1 MWKRSSPWQSL
12 KVRLSLST
20 LAICLLILWS
30 LSLYGYHLTRQNSE
44 RLIGEH
50 QFATANLAAGL
61 INDAITRQFAA
72 LEAAAASIAAD
83 ELLQNPERLAEWITN
98 QPALHELF
106 NGAVFVTGTQGV
118 PLAAFPPSRQLLE
131 TSFADRDY
139 LVAALKDGSGK
150 VIGAVVGAIDL
161 SRPNVIEHTVQQGV
175 GADGGFIVIS
185 RRDRLCVT
193 ATDKSRILTPAP
205 TAGVNPLLDRFMQ
218 GFEGYG
224 VTINARGLEDL
235 AASASI
241 PIADWFIVVN
251 QPTSRVFASLHAMQH
266 HVLLAT
272 ILLSILACVLT
283 WAITAHLLRRRLSPV
298 VQATHRLIK
307 LEENGS
313 PAPEAL
319 PVVCDDEIGE
329 LVTEFNS
336 LIIASRGREQLLRER
351 KESLA
356 RAVGR
361 AEESAAQLEELNAQL
376 NRRVEQRTAELYL
389 AKEQAESAN
398 RAKSA
403 FLANMSH
410 EIRTPLN
417 AITGLVHMLRKDHV
431 TPPQAVRLA
440 KIDASGKHLLSLIND
455 ILDLSKIEAGKL
467 SLEMT
472 DFALDQ
478 VLDHTASIIGES
490 AHAKGLTVSIDTDHV
505 PVWLRG
511 DLLRIRQAFLNFA
524 GNAVKFTQQGGI
536 TLKADLL
543 EKESGRLKVRFSVED
558 TGIGIAPENL
568 GRLFHEFEQADGST
582 TRKYGGTGLGLAIS
596 KRVAELMGGEAG
608 CESSLGQG
616 STFWFTAWLQRG
628 HGVMPVNERP
638 PSCAESDLRRRHE
651 GAHVLLAED
660 NLINVEVA
668 QELLHA
674 VHLWVDVAEN
684 GRIAVEKASASRYE
698 LILMDMQM
706 PEMDGLQ
713 ASRAIRA
720 LPGYQDIPILA
731 MTANAFDEDRS
742 ACLNAGMNDFIAKP
756 VEPDVLYATLLKWL
770 PENRDAR
777 PEAAPDS
784 TPPNAQ
790 PASPELILTRLAEA
804 PGVDLAR
811 GLGML
816 RNNKGMYIELMRKLC
831 LSNVERLASIK
842 ASLAAGDHAAARQA
856 AHALKGAAGNLGL
869 TAMFE
874 TAKALDEL
882 LRQPECD
889 AREVQDRVTE
899 LETAQHWLASVF
911 DE

>member
-1 MWKRSSPWQSL
+1 
-12 KVRLSLST
+12 
-20 LAICLLILWS
+20 
-30 LSLYGYHLTRQNSE
+30 
-44 RLIGEH
+44 
-50 QFATANLAAGL
+50 
-61 INDAITRQFAA
+61 
-72 LEAAAASIAAD
+72 
-83 ELLQNPERLAEWITN
+83 
-98 QPALHELF
+98 
-106 NGAVFVTGTQGV
+106 
-118 PLAAFPPSRQLLE
+118 
-131 TSFADRDY
+131 
-139 LVAALKDGSGK
+139 
-150 VIGAVVGAIDL
+150 
-161 SRPNVIEHTVQQGV
+161 
-175 GADGGFIVIS
+175 
-185 RRDRLCVT
+185 
-193 ATDKSRILTPAP
+193 
-205 TAGVNPLLDRFMQ
+205 
-218 GFEGYG
+218 
-224 VTINARGLEDL
+224 
-235 AASASI
+235 
-241 PIADWFIVVN
+241 
-251 QPTSRVFASLHAMQH
+251 
-266 HVLLAT
+266 
-272 ILLSILACVLT
+272 

-543 EKESGRLKVRFSVED
+543 EEDADRLKVRFSVED
-558 TGIGIAPENL
+558 TGIGIAPEHIDK
-568 GRLFHEFEQADGST
+568 LFHEFEQADGST

-660 NLINVEVA
+660 NLVNVEV
-668 QELLHA
+668 
-674 VHLWVDVAEN
+674 
-684 GRIAVEKASASRYE
+684 
-698 LILMDMQM
+698 
-706 PEMDGLQ
+706 
-713 ASRAIRA
+713 
-720 LPGYQDIPILA
+720 
-731 MTANAFDEDRS
+731 
-742 ACLNAGMNDFIAKP
+742 
-756 VEPDVLYATLLKWL
+756 
-770 PENRDAR
+770 
-777 PEAAPDS
+777 
-784 TPPNAQ
+784 
-790 PASPELILTRLAEA
+790 
-804 PGVDLAR
+804 
-811 GLGML
+811 
-816 RNNKGMYIELMRKLC
+816 
-831 LSNVERLASIK
+831 
-842 ASLAAGDHAAARQA
+842 
-856 AHALKGAAGNLGL
+856 
-869 TAMFE
+869 
-874 TAKALDEL
+874 
-882 LRQPECD
+882 
-889 AREVQDRVTE
+889 
-899 LETAQHWLASVF
+899 
-911 DE
+911 

>member
-1 MWKRSSPWQSL
+1 M
-12 KVRLSLST
+12 
-20 LAICLLILWS
+20 
-30 LSLYGYHLTRQNSE
+30 
-44 RLIGEH
+44 
-50 QFATANLAAGL
+50 
-61 INDAITRQFAA
+61 
-72 LEAAAASIAAD
+72 
-83 ELLQNPERLAEWITN
+83 
-98 QPALHELF
+98 
-106 NGAVFVTGTQGV
+106 
-118 PLAAFPPSRQLLE
+118 
-131 TSFADRDY
+131 
-139 LVAALKDGSGK
+139 
-150 VIGAVVGAIDL
+150 
-161 SRPNVIEHTVQQGV
+161 
-175 GADGGFIVIS
+175 
-185 RRDRLCVT
+185 
-193 ATDKSRILTPAP
+193 
-205 TAGVNPLLDRFMQ
+205 
-218 GFEGYG
+218 
-224 VTINARGLEDL
+224 
-235 AASASI
+235 
-241 PIADWFIVVN
+241 
-251 QPTSRVFASLHAMQH
+251 
-266 HVLLAT
+266 
-272 ILLSILACVLT
+272 
-283 WAITAHLLRRRLSPV
+283 
-298 VQATHRLIK
+298 
-307 LEENGS
+307 
-313 PAPEAL
+313 
-319 PVVCDDEIGE
+319 
-329 LVTEFNS
+329 
-336 LIIASRGREQLLRER
+336 
-351 KESLA
+351 
-356 RAVGR
+356 
-361 AEESAAQLEELNAQL
+361 
-376 NRRVEQRTAELYL
+376 
-389 AKEQAESAN
+389 
-398 RAKSA
+398 
-403 FLANMSH
+403 
-410 EIRTPLN
+410 
-417 AITGLVHMLRKDHV
+417 
-431 TPPQAVRLA
+431 
-440 KIDASGKHLLSLIND
+440 
-455 ILDLSKIEAGKL
+455 
-467 SLEMT
+467 
-472 DFALDQ
+472 
-478 VLDHTASIIGES
+478 
-490 AHAKGLTVSIDTDHV
+490 
-505 PVWLRG
+505 
-511 DLLRIRQAFLNFA
+511 
-524 GNAVKFTQQGGI
+524 
-536 TLKADLL
+536 L

-582 TRKYGGTGLGLAIS
+582 TRKYGGAGLGLAIS

-784 TPPNAQ
+784 TPPTAQ

>member
-1 MWKRSSPWQSL
+1 M
-12 KVRLSLST
+12 
-20 LAICLLILWS
+20 
-30 LSLYGYHLTRQNSE
+30 
-44 RLIGEH
+44 
-50 QFATANLAAGL
+50 
-61 INDAITRQFAA
+61 
-72 LEAAAASIAAD
+72 
-83 ELLQNPERLAEWITN
+83 
-98 QPALHELF
+98 
-106 NGAVFVTGTQGV
+106 QGV

-139 LVAALKDGSGK
+139 LVSALKEGRRSIGKPTMGRVVSSPVIGLAAPIKDGSGR

-185 RRDRLCVT
+185 RRDRVCVT
-193 ATDKSRILTPAP
+193 ATDRSRILTPAP
-205 TAGVNPLLDRFMQ
+205 TAGVNQLLDRFMQ

-224 VTINARGLEDL
+224 VTINARGIEDL

-251 QPTSRVFASLHAMQH
+251 QPTSRVFASLNAMQR

-283 WAITAHLLRRRLSPV
+283 WAITADLLRRRLSPV
-298 VQATHRLIK
+298 VKATHRLIK

-336 LIIASRGREQLLRER
+336 LIIASRRRENLLRER
-351 KESLA
+351 EESLA

-361 AEESAAQLEELNAQL
+361 AEESTAQLEELNAQL
-376 NRRVEQRTAELYL
+376 NRRVEQRTAELNL
-389 AKEQAESAN
+389 AKEQAEGAN

-417 AITGLVHMLRKDHV
+417 AITGLVHLLRKDHV
-431 TPPQAVRLA
+431 TPQQAVRLA

-490 AHAKGLTVSIDTDHV
+490 ARAKGLTVSMDTDHV
-505 PVWLRG
+505 PLWLRG
-511 DLLRIRQAFLNFA
+511 DLLRIRQALLNFA
-524 GNAVKFTQQGGI
+524 GNAVKFTQHGQI
-536 TLKADLL
+536 ALKADLL
-543 EKESGRLKVRFSVED
+543 EEDADRLKVRFSVED
-558 TGIGIAPENL
+558 TGIGIAPEHIDK
-568 GRLFHEFEQADGST
+568 LFHEFEQADGST

-608 CESSLGQG
+608 CESTLGQG

-628 HGVMPVNERP
+628 HGVMPASERP
-638 PSCAESDLRRRHE
+638 PSCAESDLRLRHE

-660 NLINVEVA
+660 NLVNVEVA

-684 GRIAVEKASASRYE
+684 GRVAVEKASASRYE

-756 VEPDVLYATLLKWL
+756 VEPDVLYATLLRWL
-770 PENRDAR
+770 PENRDAK
-777 PEAAPDS
+777 PEGAPGS
-784 TPPNAQ
+784 TPPAAQ
-790 PASPELILTRLAEA
+790 PASPELILTRLAET

-816 RNNKGMYIELMRKLC
+816 RNQKGKYIELMRKLC
-831 LSNVERLASIK
+831 LSNGERLASIK
-842 ASLAAGDHAAARQA
+842 ASLAAGDHASAGHAV
-856 AHALKGAAGNLGL
+856 HALKGAAGNLGL

-889 AREVQDRVTE
+889 AHQVRDRVAE
-899 LETAQHWLASVF
+899 LEAAQQWLAGVF

>member
-1 MWKRSSPWQSL
+1 MWKWSFPWQSL

-336 LIIASRGREQLLRER
+336 LIIASRGREQLRRER

-511 DLLRIRQAFLNFA
+511 DLLRIRQALLNFA
-524 GNAVKFTQQGGI
+524 GNAVKFTQQGG
-536 TLKADLL
+536 
-543 EKESGRLKVRFSVED
+543 ES
-558 TGIGIAPENL
+558 P
-568 GRLFHEFEQADGST
+568 
-582 TRKYGGTGLGLAIS
+582 
-596 KRVAELMGGEAG
+596 
-608 CESSLGQG
+608 
-616 STFWFTAWLQRG
+616 
-628 HGVMPVNERP
+628 
-638 PSCAESDLRRRHE
+638 
-651 GAHVLLAED
+651 
-660 NLINVEVA
+660 
-668 QELLHA
+668 
-674 VHLWVDVAEN
+674 
-684 GRIAVEKASASRYE
+684 
-698 LILMDMQM
+698 
-706 PEMDGLQ
+706 
-713 ASRAIRA
+713 
-720 LPGYQDIPILA
+720 
-731 MTANAFDEDRS
+731 
-742 ACLNAGMNDFIAKP
+742 
-756 VEPDVLYATLLKWL
+756 
-770 PENRDAR
+770 
-777 PEAAPDS
+777 
-784 TPPNAQ
+784 
-790 PASPELILTRLAEA
+790 
-804 PGVDLAR
+804 
-811 GLGML
+811 
-816 RNNKGMYIELMRKLC
+816 
-831 LSNVERLASIK
+831 
-842 ASLAAGDHAAARQA
+842 
-856 AHALKGAAGNLGL
+856 
-869 TAMFE
+869 
-874 TAKALDEL
+874 
-882 LRQPECD
+882 
-889 AREVQDRVTE
+889 
-899 LETAQHWLASVF
+899 
-911 DE
+911 

>member
-1 MWKRSSPWQSL
+1 M
-12 KVRLSLST
+12 
-20 LAICLLILWS
+20 
-30 LSLYGYHLTRQNSE
+30 
-44 RLIGEH
+44 
-50 QFATANLAAGL
+50 
-61 INDAITRQFAA
+61 
-72 LEAAAASIAAD
+72 
-83 ELLQNPERLAEWITN
+83 
-98 QPALHELF
+98 
-106 NGAVFVTGTQGV
+106 
-118 PLAAFPPSRQLLE
+118 
-131 TSFADRDY
+131 
-139 LVAALKDGSGK
+139 
-150 VIGAVVGAIDL
+150 
-161 SRPNVIEHTVQQGV
+161 
-175 GADGGFIVIS
+175 
-185 RRDRLCVT
+185 
-193 ATDKSRILTPAP
+193 
-205 TAGVNPLLDRFMQ
+205 
-218 GFEGYG
+218 
-224 VTINARGLEDL
+224 
-235 AASASI
+235 
-241 PIADWFIVVN
+241 
-251 QPTSRVFASLHAMQH
+251 
-266 HVLLAT
+266 
-272 ILLSILACVLT
+272 
-283 WAITAHLLRRRLSPV
+283 
-298 VQATHRLIK
+298 
-307 LEENGS
+307 
-313 PAPEAL
+313 
-319 PVVCDDEIGE
+319 
-329 LVTEFNS
+329 
-336 LIIASRGREQLLRER
+336 
-351 KESLA
+351 
-356 RAVGR
+356 
-361 AEESAAQLEELNAQL
+361 
-376 NRRVEQRTAELYL
+376 
-389 AKEQAESAN
+389 
-398 RAKSA
+398 
-403 FLANMSH
+403 
-410 EIRTPLN
+410 
-417 AITGLVHMLRKDHV
+417 
-431 TPPQAVRLA
+431 
-440 KIDASGKHLLSLIND
+440 
-455 ILDLSKIEAGKL
+455 
-467 SLEMT
+467 
-472 DFALDQ
+472 
-478 VLDHTASIIGES
+478 
-490 AHAKGLTVSIDTDHV
+490 
-505 PVWLRG
+505 
-511 DLLRIRQAFLNFA
+511 
-524 GNAVKFTQQGGI
+524 
-536 TLKADLL
+536 L

-784 TPPNAQ
+784 TPPTAQ

-889 AREVQDRVTE
+889 ARGVQDRVTE
-899 LETAQHWLASVF
+899 FETAQHWLASVF